1 MSQKTLK
8 QNWKLASRS
17 FAAWILTISLVGCGT
32 PPKPNDDSG
41 VADPAKDKIAKYFL
55 DREVSEV
62 SVKKIEAFCGDCHG
76 MPRVASFPI
85 THWRKEVERGFEFYN
100 MSGRSDLAPP
110 NLYDTI
116 AYFTQKAES
125 EETFFEKVNAVAAS
139 QELKK
144 IFTVDPTDQKEDSGI
159 ANILFT
165 DIRSGDNSSKVFLT
179 SDMVS
184 GKVRIAHP
192 DSATPQKELLTGK
205 APVNA
210 TVCDIDQDGNT
221 DVIVSDLGMYKATD
235 STRGSITLLHAKD
248 DGFEK
253 VVLREN
259 IGRVCQ
265 TVVADFDNDGKSD
278 ILVGEFGYFFNGCIS
293 LMRRTGDGFQK
304 SNFTTE
310 VIDRRHGVVRI
321 VPHDFDQ
328 DGDIDFAA
336 AIAQE
341 FETVE
346 IFINDGNGNF
356 TRNKIFQADFPSY
369 GTSGIVLV
377 DLDKDGDQDV
387 LYTNGDTFDSSLP
400 KDYHSIQW
408 LENQSPADRSE
419 MKFQHHHITHMPG
432 VHCAKAADFDQDGD
446 LDIVACAFMQPIA
459 EAKDYD
465 SIVYLENNGGQNFSK
480 YSIEKNNSL
489 YPNLEIGD
497 FDENGKTD
505 FVVGTASM
513 IAPSKKQQPLK
524 IYWNK

>member
-1 MSQKTLK
+1 MSPKTL
-8 QNWKLASRS
+8 NHNSTLTSRLLT
-17 FAAWILTISLVGCGT
+17 ACILSTALLGCGKT
-32 PPKPNDDSG
+32 PESTDDTG
-41 VADPAKDKIAKYFL
+41 PANPEKDEIAKYFL
-55 DREVSEV
+55 DRKVSEV
-62 SVKKIEAFCGDCHG
+62 SVKKIETFCGDCHG

-85 THWRKEVERGFEFYN
+85 THWRKEVERGFGFYN
-100 MSGRSDLAPP
+100 MSGRSDLDPP

-116 AYFTQKAES
+116 AYFTQQAES
-125 EETFFEKVNAVAAS
+125 EDTFFEKVNSVAAS

-144 IFTVDPTDQKEDSGI
+144 LFTVDPSNQIEESGI

-165 DIRSGDNSSKVFLT
+165 EIRSGGTVTNAFLT

-184 GKVRIAHP
+184 GKVCIVQP
-192 DSATPQKELLTGK
+192 DSATQQKELLKGQ

-235 STRGSITLLHAKD
+235 STRGSITLLHAKE
-248 DGFEK
+248 DGYEK
-253 VVLREN
+253 VVLREK

-278 ILVGEFGYFFNGCIS
+278 ILVGEFGYFFNGSIV
-293 LMRRTGDGFQK
+293 LMRRTGDGFQE
-304 SNFTTE
+304 SDFTSE
-310 VIDRRHGVVRI
+310 VIDSRHGVVRI

-346 IFINDGNGNF
+346 IFINDGTGNF
-356 TRNKIFQADFPSY
+356 TPNKIFQADFPSY

-377 DLDKDGDQDV
+377 DLDQDGDQDL

-408 LENQSPADRSE
+408 LENQGKL
-419 MKFQHHHITHMPG
+419 KFKHHHITHMPG

-465 SIVYLENNGGQNFSK
+465 SIVYLENNGGQIFSK

>member
-1 MSQKTLK
+1 MKYRSKTIALVHST
-8 QNWKLASRS
+8 LVYSTCIA
-17 FAAWILTISLVGCGT
+17 FALFLGCGKSNER
-32 PPKPNDDSG
+32 PDDTNSS
-41 VADPAKDKIAKYFL
+41 VPVKDDVSKYFL
-55 DREVSEV
+55 DRKVSDV

-85 THWRKEVERGFEFYN
+85 SHWRKEVERGFEFYN
-100 MSGRSDLAPP
+100 MSGRSDLDPP

-125 EETFFEKVNAVAAS
+125 EKTFFEKVNNVAAS
-139 QELKK
+139 QELKSLFQVK
-144 IFTVDPTDQKEDSGI
+144 ENDQAEDSGI

-165 DIRSGDNSSKVFLT
+165 EMRSGDTSTKGFLT
-179 SDMVS
+179 CDMIS
-184 GKVRIAHP
+184 GKIGFTQT
-192 DSATPQKELLTGK
+192 DSNTSQKVLLTGK

-210 TVCDIDQDGNT
+210 IVCDIDHDGKS

-235 STRGSITLLHAKD
+235 STKGAITLLHAKD
-248 DGFEK
+248 DGFRK
-253 VVLREN
+253 IALREN
-259 IGRVCQ
+259 VGRVCQ
-265 TVVADFDNDGKSD
+265 TVVADFDNDGKTD
-278 ILVGEFGYFFNGCIS
+278 ILVGEFGYFLTGSIF
-293 LMRRTGDGFQK
+293 LMKRTGEGFQAAD
-304 SNFTTE
+304 FTTE
-310 VIDRRHGVVRI
+310 VIDNRHGVVRL
-321 VPHDFDQ
+321 VPHDFDG

-346 IFINDGNGNF
+346 IFVNNGKGSF
-356 TRNKIFQADFPSY
+356 TRNKVFQADFPSY

-377 DLDKDGDQDV
+377 DLDQDGDEDL

-408 LENQSPADRSE
+408 LENQGNL
-419 MKFQHHHITHMPG
+419 KFEHHHISHMPG

-446 LDIVACAFMQPIA
+446 MDIVACAFMQPIA

-465 SIVYLENNGGQNFSK
+465 SIVYLENDGKQNFSK
-480 YSIEKNNSL
+480 FWIEKNRSL

-497 FDENGKTD
+497 FDENGKVD

-513 IAPSKKQQPLK
+513 IDPSNKQQPLK
-524 IYWNK
+524 IYWNQ